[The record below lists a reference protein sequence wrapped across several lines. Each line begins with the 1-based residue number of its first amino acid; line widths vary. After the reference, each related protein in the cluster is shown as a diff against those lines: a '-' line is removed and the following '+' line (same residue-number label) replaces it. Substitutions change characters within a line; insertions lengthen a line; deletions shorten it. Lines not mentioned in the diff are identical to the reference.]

1 MEQEERLGLGLR
13 GAHRYNAESM
23 IANLHN
29 ADIPRPV
36 LDVIARL
43 RELGHAV
50 YLVGG
55 CVRDM
60 VRKVHPKDFDVA
72 TSALPEE
79 VQGAFRK
86 VIPTGIQHGTVTV
99 VQGGN
104 HVEVTTFRS
113 EGDYLDGR
121 RPSSVAFERDIVK
134 DLSRR
139 DFTINAMA
147 YNPLDRELVDP
158 FGGQTD
164 LQAQLIRCVG
174 SAQERF
180 SEDGLRPLRAVRF
193 AAVLGFSLDP
203 STRDAI
209 PATLDV
215 FRKVALERVREELV
229 KLLMSPRAEGG
240 MVLLADTGLLDVFL
254 PEVARADAEAARLAR
269 AAVQA
274 SPLEIEVR
282 MAVLLADLVER
293 TPARDIG
300 LRLKFPNKVADLV
313 ALLVEHAKLEARVGE
328 ADPALRRLLARVGL
342 PQLPQ
347 LIAVA
352 RARIGV
358 RAPERLP
365 ELEALFARLEA
376 LAAAKPPLSAKELAL
391 TGGDI
396 MATLGVGPSPIVGEA
411 TRFLM
416 ESVLDDPALN
426 TAETLK
432 ARLKEWQARAGR

>member
-1 MEQEERLGLGLR
+1 
-13 GAHRYNAESM
+13 M
-23 IANLHN
+23 IANLHD
-29 ADIPRPV
+29 ADIPKPV
-36 LDVIARL
+36 LEVITRL
-43 RELGHAV
+43 RELGHPT

-79 VQGAFRK
+79 VQRAFRK

-99 VQGGN
+99 VTGGN

-121 RPSSVAFERDIVK
+121 RPSSVSFERDIVK

-158 FGGQTD
+158 FGGQVD
-164 LQAQLIRCVG
+164 LPAQLIRCVG
-174 SAQERF
+174 SALERF

-193 AAVLGFSLDP
+193 AAVLGFTLDP
-203 STRDAI
+203 ATRDAI
-209 PATLDV
+209 PATLSV
-215 FRKVALERVREELV
+215 FRKVALERVREELL
-229 KLLMSPRAEGG
+229 KLLLSPRAETGLH
-240 MVLLADTGLLDVFL
+240 LLADTGLMEVFL
-254 PEVARADAEAARLAR
+254 PEVAGADAETARLAR

-274 SPLEIEVR
+274 APLDADLRV
-282 MAVLLADLVER
+282 ATLLADID
-293 TPARDIG
+293 TATQARELC
-300 LRLKFPNKVADLV
+300 LRLKFPNKSADLIG
-313 ALLVEHAKLEARVGE
+313 LLVEHAKLETRVNDT
-328 ADPALRRLLARVGL
+328 DPALRRLLARVGL
-342 PQLPQ
+342 PNLPA

-352 RARIGV
+352 RARVQV
-358 RAPERLP
+358 RAPEQVP
-365 ELEALFARLEA
+365 ALEALASRLEA

-396 MATLGVGPSPIVGEA
+396 MKGLGIGPSPKVGEA
-411 TRFLM
+411 TRYLV
-416 ESVLDDPALN
+416 ETVLDDPSLN
-426 TAETLK
+426 TADELRSRLTAWA
-432 ARLKEWQARAGR
+432 ARGS

>member
-1 MEQEERLGLGLR
+1 
-13 GAHRYNAESM
+13 M

-43 RELGHAV
+43 RELNHAV

-60 VRKVHPKDFDVA
+60 VRLVPPKDFDVA

-79 VQGAFRK
+79 VQRAFRK

-99 VQGGN
+99 VQGGT

-158 FGGQTD
+158 FGGQAD
-164 LQAQLIRCVG
+164 LHAQLIRCVG
-174 SAQERF
+174 SALERF
-180 SEDGLRPLRAVRF
+180 SEDGLRPMRAVRF
-193 AAVLGFSLDP
+193 AAVLGFSLDA

-209 PATLDV
+209 PATLSV
-215 FRKVALERVREELV
+215 FRKVALERVRDELT
-229 KLLMSPRAEGG
+229 KLLLSPRAEGG
-240 MVLLADTGLLDVFL
+240 LVLLAETGLLDVFL

-274 SPLEIEVR
+274 APLEIEVR
-282 MAVLLADLVER
+282 LATLLADLVER

-300 LRLKFPNKVADLV
+300 LRLKFPNKSADLV

-328 ADPALRRLLARVGL
+328 SDPALRRLLARVGP

-347 LIAVA
+347 LMAVA
-352 RARIGV
+352 RARVQV
-358 RAPERLP
+358 RAPDRLA
-365 ELEALFARLEA
+365 EVEALFTRLEA

-411 TRFLM
+411 TRFLV
-416 ESVLDDPALN
+416 ESVLDDPGLN
-426 TAETLK
+426 TADTLK
-432 ARLKEWQARAGR
+432 ARLKDWQARSGR

>member
-1 MEQEERLGLGLR
+1 
-13 GAHRYNAESM
+13 M
-23 IANLHN
+23 IANLHD
-29 ADIPRPV
+29 ADIPKPV
-36 LDVIARL
+36 LEVITRL
-43 RELGHAV
+43 RELGHPT

-79 VQGAFRK
+79 VQRAFRK

-99 VQGGN
+99 VTGGN

-121 RPSSVAFERDIVK
+121 RPSSVSFERDIVK

-158 FGGQTD
+158 FGGQVD
-164 LQAQLIRCVG
+164 LPAKLIRCVG

-193 AAVLGFSLDP
+193 AAVLGFTLDP
-203 STRDAI
+203 ATRDAI
-209 PATLDV
+209 PATLAV
-215 FRKVALERVREELV
+215 FRKVALERVREELL
-229 KLLMSPRAEGG
+229 KLLLSPRAETGLH
-240 MVLLADTGLLDVFL
+240 LLADTGLMEVFL
-254 PEVARADAEAARLAR
+254 PEVARVDAEAARLAR

-274 SPLEIEVR
+274 APLDADLR
-282 MAVLLADLVER
+282 MATLLADID
-293 TPARDIG
+293 TATQARDLC
-300 LRLKFPNKVADLV
+300 LRLKFPNKSADLIG
-313 ALLVEHAKLEARVGE
+313 LLVEHAKLETRVSGT
-328 ADPALRRLLARVGL
+328 DPALRRLLARVGIANL
-342 PQLPQ
+342 PA

-352 RARIGV
+352 RARVQV
-358 RAPERLP
+358 RAPEQLLALERL
-365 ELEALFARLEA
+365 ASRLEA

-396 MATLGVGPSPIVGEA
+396 MKTLGIGPSPKVGEA
-411 TRFLM
+411 TRYLV
-416 ESVLDDPALN
+416 ETVLDEPSLN
-426 TAETLK
+426 TADELR
-432 ARLKEWQARAGR
+432 ARLTAWAARGS

>member
-1 MEQEERLGLGLR
+1 ML
-13 GAHRYNAESM
+13 S
-23 IANLHN
+23 NLHN

-36 LDVIARL
+36 LEVIARL

-60 VRKVHPKDFDVA
+60 VRQVPPKDFDVA

-79 VQGAFRK
+79 VQAAFRK

-99 VQGGN
+99 VQGGT

-147 YNPLDRELVDP
+147 YNPLDRDLADP

-164 LQAQLIRCVG
+164 LQAHLIRCVG
-174 SAQERF
+174 SALERF
-180 SEDGLRPLRAVRF
+180 SEDGLRPMRAVRF
-193 AAVLGFSLDP
+193 AAVLGYSLDP
-203 STRDAI
+203 DTRDAI
-209 PATLDV
+209 PATLAV
-215 FRKVALERVREELV
+215 FRKVALERVREELA
-229 KLLMSPRAEGG
+229 KLLLSPRAEGG
-240 MVLLADTGLLDVFL
+240 LVLLSETGLLDVFL
-254 PEVARADAEAARLAR
+254 PEVARATPEAARLAR

-274 SPLEIEVR
+274 APTEIEVR
-282 MAVLLADLVER
+282 VAVLLADLVDR
-293 TPARDIG
+293 AQARDIG

-313 ALLVEHAKLEARVGE
+313 ALLVENAKLETRL
-328 ADPALRRLLARVGL
+328 ADTDASLRRLLARVGP
-342 PQLPQ
+342 PQLSH
-347 LIAVA
+347 LLAVA
-352 RARIGV
+352 RARIQV
-358 RAPERLP
+358 RDPARQAELERLCS
-365 ELEALFARLEA
+365 RLEA
-376 LAAAKPPLSAKELAL
+376 LVATKPPLVPKDLAL

-396 MATLGVGPSPIVGEA
+396 MGTLGVGPSPIVGEA

-416 ESVLDDPALN
+416 ESVLDEPALN
-426 TAETLK
+426 TAESLK
-432 ARLKEWQARAGR
+432 HRLKEWQATRAGG

>member
-1 MEQEERLGLGLR
+1 ML
-13 GAHRYNAESM
+13 
-23 IANLHN
+23 ANLHN
-29 ADIPRPV
+29 ADIPQPV

-79 VQGAFRK
+79 VQRAFRK

-99 VQGGN
+99 LQGTT

-147 YNPLDRELVDP
+147 YNPLDRDLVDP
-158 FGGQTD
+158 FGGQSD
-164 LQAQLIRCVG
+164 LQAHLIRCVG
-174 SAQERF
+174 SAFERF
-180 SEDGLRPLRAVRF
+180 SEDGLRPMRAVRF
-193 AAVLGFSLDP
+193 SAVLGFSLDP
-203 STRDAI
+203 DTHAAI
-209 PATLDV
+209 PATLGV

-229 KLLMSPRAEGG
+229 KLLLSSRAEGG
-240 MVLLADTGLLDVFL
+240 LLLLADTGLLDVFL
-254 PEVARADAEAARLAR
+254 PEVAGASADEARLAR

-274 SPLEIEVR
+274 APQDIEIR
-282 MAVLLADLVER
+282 MAALLADLVDR
-293 TPARDIG
+293 ARARDIG
-300 LRLKFPNKVADLV
+300 LRLKFPNKSADLI
-313 ALLVEHAKLEARVGE
+313 ALLVENAKLETRLWDT
-328 ADPALRRLLARVGL
+328 DPALRRLLARVSLANL
-342 PQLPQ
+342 PAL
-347 LIAVA
+347 LSLA
-352 RARIGV
+352 RARV
-358 RAPERLP
+358 QARAPDQLSA
-365 ELEALFARLEA
+365 LEQLCTRLEA
-376 LAAAKPPLSAKELAL
+376 LAAAKPPLVPKELAL

-416 ESVLDDPALN
+416 ESVLDDPSLN
-426 TAETLK
+426 TTEALK
-432 ARLKEWQARAGR
+432 RQLQTWHSARSTS

>member
-1 MEQEERLGLGLR
+1 
-13 GAHRYNAESM
+13 M

-79 VQGAFRK
+79 VQRAFRK

-99 VQGGN
+99 VQGGT

-147 YNPLDRELVDP
+147 YNPLDRDLVDP

-164 LQAQLIRCVG
+164 LQAHLIRCVG

-203 STRDAI
+203 ATRDAI
-209 PATLDV
+209 PATLGV

-229 KLLMSPRAEGG
+229 KLLLSPRAEGG
-240 MVLLADTGLLDVFL
+240 LVLLADTGLLDVFL
-254 PEVARADAEAARLAR
+254 PEVARASAEAARLTR

-274 SPLEIEVR
+274 APLEIEVR
-282 MAVLLADLVER
+282 LAVLLADLVDR
-293 TPARDIG
+293 TQARDIG

-313 ALLVEHAKLEARVGE
+313 ALLVEHAKLEERVGE

-342 PQLPQ
+342 AQLPQ
-347 LIAVA
+347 LLAVA
-352 RARIGV
+352 RARVSV

-365 ELEALFARLEA
+365 EVEALAARLEA

-411 TRFLM
+411 TRFLLD
-416 ESVLDDPALN
+416 SVLDDPALN
-426 TAETLK
+426 TADTLR
-432 ARLKEWQARAGR
+432 ARLKEWHARSGR

>member
-1 MEQEERLGLGLR
+1 
-13 GAHRYNAESM
+13 M

-29 ADIPRPV
+29 ADIPKPV
-36 LDVIARL
+36 LDVIGRL

-60 VRKVHPKDFDVA
+60 VHNVAPKDFDVA

-79 VQGAFRK
+79 VQRAFRK

-99 VQGGN
+99 VQGGT

-113 EGDYLDGR
+113 EGDYHDGR

-139 DFTINAMA
+139 DFTMNAMA
-147 YNPLDRELVDP
+147 YNPVDRELVDP

-180 SEDGLRPLRAVRF
+180 SEDGLRSLRAVRF

-203 STRDAI
+203 DTRAAI
-209 PATLDV
+209 PATLSV
-215 FRKVALERVREELV
+215 FRKVAFERIHDELV
-229 KLLMSPRAEGG
+229 KLLLTPRAELGLE
-240 MVLLADTGLLDVFL
+240 LLADTGLLDVFL
-254 PEVARADAEAARLAR
+254 PELARATPEAARLAR

-274 SPLEIEVR
+274 APVELEVR
-282 MAVLLADLVER
+282 LAALLSDLVDR
-293 TPARDIG
+293 TQARDIC
-300 LRLKFPNKVADLV
+300 LRMKFPNKVADLV
-313 ALLVEHAKLEARVGE
+313 ALLVEQAKLETRVGE
-328 ADPALRRLLARVGL
+328 PDAALRRLLARVGWV
-342 PQLPQ
+342 QLPQ

-352 RARIGV
+352 RARV
-358 RAPERLP
+358 QAREPQRRSEV
-365 ELEALFARLEA
+365 EALFTRLES
-376 LAAAKPPLSAKELAL
+376 LAAAKPPLTPKELAL
-391 TGGDI
+391 TGADI
-396 MATLGVGPSPIVGEA
+396 MATLGVGPSPIIGEA

-416 ESVLDDPALN
+416 ESVLDDPSLN
-426 TAETLK
+426 SADTLK
-432 ARLKEWQARAGR
+432 RVLKEWHARTAR